1 MRTRTLSRPLP
12 RSLVLSLLAA
22 CAPALPPPPPGEP
35 IAPPVADPSAA
46 AAAPAPAQTA
56 TLPAPTAGANTPV
69 AGAGGGTGTPL
80 QMAGDPAPAPLPP
93 ELAALRSEGLAAMD
107 AGRFAEARD
116 AFAAV
121 LREVPG
127 DVATAG
133 LLEAADKALRSSQG
147 RAAADLSRIVPLA
160 LAKPPFE
167 AFTGKGVPVAERRP
181 LRLVK
186 RSEKRNA
193 ITDDEAWFK
202 NNGLSLP
209 GLDVPRGG
217 RAGSLPEWVP
227 TKYGTN
233 KLVGGTTSAEGT
245 VLLFGPDFSGGRYV
259 VLLDAARRATHVFDF
274 AAFTWAP
281 KIVPGEERFTDQ
293 TVHWAEVRDGVLYAA
308 TGHMT
313 YASSSGGKNS
323 FISAIDVASGEL
335 LWQSAPLVSNAANFL
350 IVGAHIVSGYG
361 FTAEPDFLFIL
372 DRATGKTET
381 RLPVA
386 SGPSFL
392 LPKGN
397 ELFVRTYD
405 MDYVYALE

>member
-1 MRTRTLSRPLP
+1 MRTRVLFG
-12 RSLVLSLLAA
+12 SLVLSLLAA
-22 CAPALPPPPPGEP
+22 CAPALPPPPAGEP
-35 IAPPVADPSAA
+35 VAPPGAESPPRAA
-46 AAAPAPAQTA
+46 TATPPQTA
-56 TLPAPTAGANTPV
+56 TLPASAGNGGAALAAQNSAAPGPLQV
-69 AGAGGGTGTPL
+69 AGET
-80 QMAGDPAPAPLPP
+80 APVPLPP
-93 ELAALRSEGLAAMD
+93 ALVALRNQGLAAMD
-107 AGRFAEARD
+107 AGRFGEARD

-133 LLEAADKALRSSQG
+133 LLEAADKALRASQG
-147 RAAADLSRIVPLA
+147 RAAADLSRLTPRV

-167 AFTGKGVPVAERRP
+167 AFTGKGVPIAERRP

-193 ITDDEAWFK
+193 ITDDELWLK
-202 NNGLSLP
+202 NNGLPLP

-217 RAGSLPEWVP
+217 RAGALPESIP
-227 TKYGTN
+227 TKYGTQ
-233 KLVGGTTSAEGT
+233 KLVGGMTSAEGT

-259 VLLDAARRATHVFDF
+259 VLLDPSGKATQVFDF

-281 KIVPGEERFTDQ
+281 RIVPGEERFTDQ
-293 TVHWAEVRDGVLYAA
+293 TVHWAEVHEGVLYAA

-313 YASSSGGKNS
+313 YAKSSGGKNS
-323 FISAIDVASGEL
+323 FISAIDVSSGEL
-335 LWQSAPLVSNAANFL
+335 LWQSAPLVSNAANFVV
-350 IVGAHIVSGYG
+350 VGAHIVCGYG
-361 FTAEPDFLFIL
+361 FTAEPDFLFVL

-392 LPKGN
+392 IPKGN
-397 ELFVRTYD
+397 QLFVRTYD
-405 MDYVYALE
+405 MDYVYAIE